1 MSATTP
7 GAGYKVTPADIAA
20 AATAASNSASEI
32 ADQLAAIKSYVVSFE
47 GAWQGMAAATF
58 QTLMADYDTFAQM
71 LNNALTDIASGLRGN
86 YVNYTSAEQQNIG
99 NLQQVNGAIP
109 GANFG

>member
-1 MSATTP
+1 
-7 GAGYKVTPADIAA
+7 
-20 AATAASNSASEI
+20 
-32 ADQLAAIKSYVVSFE
+32 
-47 GAWQGMAAATF
+47 MAAATF
-58 QTLMADYDTFAQM
+58 QSLMADYDTFAQM

-99 NLQQVNGAIP
+99 NLKQVNGAIP